1 MQVRP
6 YQLSSIGHQFS
17 HATLTR
23 SFAPPRLCGADRHAA
38 SARTA
43 ASATSPGSG
52 PVWLVRRLR
61 VGCGGPRGTL
71 ERGTGGAQ
79 QEPKW
84 RPAPEIGLAP
94 LSLERWL
101 APVSP
106 PEAVHHAPA
115 WPLSAAHHAKGP
127 EVPAQSAPPVG
138 GREDGT

>member
-6 YQLSSIGHQFS
+6 YQLSSIGHPFS

-61 VGCGGPRGTL
+61 VGCGGPAPRSI
-71 ERGTGGAQ
+71 GAPAARNGS
-79 QEPKW
+79 PKW
-84 RPAPEIGLAP
+84 RPAAEIGLAP

-101 APVSP
+101 A
-106 PEAVHHAPA
+106 
-115 WPLSAAHHAKGP
+115 
-127 EVPAQSAPPVG
+127 
-138 GREDGT
+138 